1 MTFFKAFALT
11 FSLLLSACN
20 SIAPT
25 PILIGRANDLNVQVL
40 EQYLACSE
48 GANYVLEKEGCQ
60 PEILETKVT
69 ELLDLSETLISA
81 DFTQPH
87 GYDIHLAT
95 AMMYFRIGQRNEN
108 DYTRAEQIAR
118 QFFETQK
125 ATSGRSIVTAQ
136 FYWAYFAA
144 ANASYQFFND
154 PFALDADRKAGLLL
168 ALANGSSIVSEVG
181 GTRLIRLQQALTNLE
196 FVINSIE

>member
-1 MTFFKAFALT
+1 MGFFKTLVLTFAL
-11 FSLLLSACN
+11 LLTACN

-25 PILIGRANDLNVQVL
+25 PILIGRADDLNTQVL

-48 GANYVLEKEGCQ
+48 GANYVPEKAGCQ
-60 PEILETKVT
+60 PEFLEIKVT

-108 DYTRAEQIAR
+108 DYTRAEKIAQ

-125 ATSGRSIVTAQ
+125 ATASGAIVTAQ
-136 FYWAYFAA
+136 FYWVYFAA
-144 ANASYQFFND
+144 ANSSYQFFNA
-154 PFALDADRKAGLLL
+154 PFALDEDRKATLLL
-168 ALANGSSIVSEVG
+168 ALVNGKSIISEVQG
-181 GTRLIRLQQALTNLE
+181 VRLIRLQQSLTNLE
-196 FVINSIE
+196 FVINSI